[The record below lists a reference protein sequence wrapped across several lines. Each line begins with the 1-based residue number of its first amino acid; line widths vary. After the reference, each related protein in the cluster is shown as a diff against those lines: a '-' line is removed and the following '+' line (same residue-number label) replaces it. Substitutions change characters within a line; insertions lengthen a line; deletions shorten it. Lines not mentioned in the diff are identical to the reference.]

1 MPQVNHNILRWARE
15 TAGLAPAEAVAKLQ
29 IGDARGVAAVD
40 RLAALEAGSVP
51 PTRPMLLKM
60 AKQYRRPLLTFY
72 LSVPPRV
79 GDRGKDFRTLSDEY
93 TETDHARLDAL
104 LRDVHARQ
112 SLVRA
117 VLEDDDDVKPLDFID
132 SVRVSNGVDAVL
144 GSIRQYLDLPLSEFR
159 AQPDA
164 TQAFQLLRKHI
175 EDLDVFV
182 LLIGDLGSYHT
193 AIPAEMFRGFALADN
208 LAPFVVVNNQ
218 DSRAAWSFT
227 LLHELTHLWLGQT
240 AISGGPAERRVERF
254 CNDVASEFLLPRE
267 ELRSLTLES
276 TADLDEIETRIHEF
290 AIPRNVSRSM
300 IAYRLYRQRTI
311 DHATWQKLRQRFRA
325 RWEAERKKQK
335 LRTREQSGGPDY
347 YVVRR
352 FRLGTALIEFV
363 AATMAGGALPISKAA
378 HVLGVGVK
386 QVQSLLDR

>member
-132 SVRVSNGVDAVL
+132 SVRVSDGVDAVL
-144 GSIRQYLDLPLSEFR
+144 GSIRQHLDLPLSEFR
-159 AQPDA
+159 AQADA
-164 TQAFQLLRKHI
+164 TQAFKLLRKHI
-175 EDLDVFV
+175 EHLDVFV
-182 LLIGDLGSYHT
+182 LLIGDLGSHHT
-193 AIPAEMFRGFALADN
+193 RIPAEMFRGFALADN

-267 ELRSLTLES
+267 ELRDLALES
-276 TADLDEIETRIHEF
+276 TADLDEVETRIHEF
-290 AIPRNVSRSM
+290 AAPRNVSRSM

-311 DHATWQKLRQRFRA
+311 DRATWQKLGERFRA
-325 RWEAERKKQK
+325 RWEAERKRQK
-335 LRTREQSGGPDY
+335 LRTQQRPGSPDY

-363 AATMAGGALPISKAA
+363 AATMAAGALPTSKAA
-378 HVLGVGVK
+378 HVLGVKAK